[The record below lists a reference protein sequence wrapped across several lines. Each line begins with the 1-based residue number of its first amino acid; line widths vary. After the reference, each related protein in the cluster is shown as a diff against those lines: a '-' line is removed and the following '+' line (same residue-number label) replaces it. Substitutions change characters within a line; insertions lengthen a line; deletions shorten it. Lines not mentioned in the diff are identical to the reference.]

1 VARHD
6 GFQKPRKRLGQH
18 FLTDRRILDRIAG
31 ALQLTGT
38 ETVIEVGP
46 GRGALTDR
54 LVERCGRLLAIEL
67 DRDLVPF
74 LRERYAAAGHVMI
87 LEADV
92 LDVDLAA
99 VAAGPYVLVGN
110 VPYYITTPILFH
122 ALRTPRPAR
131 AVYLVQREVAERVAA
146 KPGSKD
152 YGALTVNVQTV
163 ADAQIVFNVPAE
175 AFDPPPKVE
184 SAVLR
189 ITPREVPLIAPEDEE
204 PFRRFVLAA
213 FTQRR
218 KQLKAIVRQIANV
231 DTDRATAL
239 IESIGIKATER
250 AEQLT
255 PPQFVTLYGAVVREG
270 HQRGHERGHET
281 GTSNDE

>member
-1 VARHD
+1 MARHD

-31 ALQLTGT
+31 ALQLTGN

-74 LRERYAAAGHVMI
+74 LRERYASAGHVMI

-122 ALRTPRPAR
+122 ALTAPRPDR

-163 ADAQIVFNVPAE
+163 AHAELVFTVPAA

-189 ITPREVPLIAPEDEE
+189 ITPLAEPLIAPEHEAG
-204 PFRRFVLAA
+204 FRKFVQAA
-213 FTQRR
+213 FAQRR
-218 KQLKAIVRQIANV
+218 KQLKAIVRSVAGL
-231 DTDRATAL
+231 DTDAAAAL
-239 IESIGIKATER
+239 LTGAAIAPTER
-250 AEQLT
+250 AEQLA
-255 PPQFVTLYGAVVREG
+255 PRDFVRLYGAVRAA
-270 HQRGHERGHET
+270 QKHEKHE
-281 GTSNDE
+281 